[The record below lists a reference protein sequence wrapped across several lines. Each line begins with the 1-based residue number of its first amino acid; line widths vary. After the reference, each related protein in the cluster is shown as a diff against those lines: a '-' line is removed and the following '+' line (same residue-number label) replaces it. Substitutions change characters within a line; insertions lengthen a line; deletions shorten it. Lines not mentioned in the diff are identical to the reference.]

1 MAHRVSLRAEA
12 DPDEIWLYIA
22 RESGSMEVANRQIDS
37 LTDRFSLLARFP
49 HAGRSREREFG
60 VGMRSF
66 PAGEY
71 VIVYCVDGSD
81 VSILRVV
88 HGKRDFE
95 ANFEQ

>member
-1 MAHRVSLRAEA
+1 MAHRVSLNAKA
-12 DPDEIWLYIA
+12 DLDAIWLYIA

-37 LTDRFSLLARFP
+37 LTDRFSFLARFP

-60 VGMRSF
+60 ADIRSF
-66 PAGEY
+66 PIGDY

-95 ANFEQ
+95 AIFEQ